1 MTDDAIRLPPV
12 DWAAAGRWAGRIA
25 PPGPAPSRAEA
36 RALVSG
42 LRSAAET
49 ARPLAIR
56 ASGLAGAL
64 DAAGS
69 TDAAARVLVVDRPG
83 WATAAGASFAGLSG
97 QDGRRGKNPLVAGV
111 TAQAAAVLALLS
123 SKVLGQYDPYA
134 SGSQPYGRLILVAPN
149 VLHSE
154 QTLGVDPDD
163 FRLWVCV
170 HEQTHALQFA
180 AAPWLADHVR
190 AEATAL
196 LRDVAATAPTHEVSA
211 VLGGLARALRGSGGD
226 WSLLDVLPAAQRSR
240 VERLTA
246 VMSLLEGH
254 ADVTMDA
261 VGRRDIPSVRTLRS
275 RLDARRGTTKG
286 PADLLLRRLLGL
298 DAKLAQYRNGAAF
311 VRAVRGTGEGVLDAV
326 WSGPDALPLP
336 GEIADPEAWVRRV
349 HGAA

>member
-1 MTDDAIRLPPV
+1 MTDDAVRLPPV
-12 DWAAAGRWAGRIA
+12 DWAAAGRWAGRLA
-25 PPGPAPSRAEA
+25 PSGPAPSRAA
-36 RALVSG
+36 AVALVAG
-42 LRSAAET
+42 LRSAAER
-49 ARPLAIR
+49 ARPLALR

-64 DAAGS
+64 DAAGNS
-69 TDAAARVLVVDRPG
+69 DAAARVLVVDRPG
-83 WATAAGASFAGLSG
+83 WAVAAGASFASLSG
-97 QDGRRGKNPLVAGV
+97 QPGRQGSNPLVAGV

-123 SKVLGQYDPYA
+123 SKVLGQFDPYA

-154 QTLGVDPDD
+154 QVLGVDPDD

-180 AAPWLADHVR
+180 AAPWLAGHVR
-190 AEATAL
+190 GEATAL
-196 LRDVAATAPTHEVSA
+196 LREVAAIAPTKEVSA
-211 VLGGLARALRGSGGD
+211 VLGGLARALRGSGT
-226 WSLLDVLPAAQRSR
+226 WSLLDVLPAAQRAR

-254 ADVTMDA
+254 ADVAMDA

-311 VRAVRGTGEGVLDAV
+311 VRAVQATGDGALDAV
-326 WSGPDALPLP
+326 WAGPESLPLP
-336 GEIADPEAWVRRV
+336 GEIADPRAWLRRV